1 MSMKIRKNDI
11 VEVISG
17 KDKGKRGKVIE
28 VIPSRDRIR
37 VEGVMLVKKHQKP
50 RQNGEIGT
58 IIEKPSTIHI
68 SNVAF
73 VDQETSVRTKVSYKL
88 LEGKKVR
95 YSHKLNKEL

>member
-1 MSMKIRKNDI
+1 MKIRKNDT
-11 VEVISG
+11 VEVLSG
-17 KDKGKRGKVIE
+17 KDKGKRGKIIE
-28 VIPSRDRIR
+28 VIPSRNRVR

-50 RQNGEIGT
+50 RKEGEVGS

-73 VDQETSVRTKVSYKL
+73 VDTETATRTKVSYKFV
-88 LEGKKVR
+88 GDKKVR